1 MTTLSTSLILASG
14 SLARRVLLEE
24 SGLTLHLR
32 PVDVNEEDL
41 RKTCE
46 AEGKSLG
53 QTAMILADAK
63 ALKAAEA
70 GLETDLIIAA
80 DQILD
85 LDGTAFAKPKTLEE
99 AKHHLRALRGRTHR
113 LQTAVVLYRG
123 MQKIWENLAVPELTM
138 REFSEVFLETYL
150 EQEGEALLGCVGA
163 YRLEGP
169 GVQLFSGIV
178 GDHDAVLGLQRLPL
192 LQALRA
198 QNVIL
203 T

>member
-53 QTAMILADAK
+53 QTAIILADAK
-63 ALKAAEA
+63 ALKAADA
-70 GLETDLIIAA
+70 GLETDFIIAA

-169 GVQLFSGIV
+169 GVQLFSRIV

-198 QNVIL
+198 QNIIL

>member
-1 MTTLSTSLILASG
+1 MTTLSTSLFLASG

-53 QTAMILADAK
+53 QTAIILADAK
-63 ALKAAEA
+63 ALKAADA
-70 GLETDLIIAA
+70 GLETDFIIAA

-169 GVQLFSGIV
+169 GVQLFSRIV

>member
-41 RKTCE
+41 RKACE

-123 MQKIWENLAVPELTM
+123 MQKIWANLAVPELTM

-150 EQEGEALLGCVGA
+150 EREGERLLGCVGA

-169 GVQLFSGIV
+169 GVQLFSRIV

-198 QNVIL
+198 QNIIL

>member
-150 EQEGEALLGCVGA
+150 EQEGEALLSCVGA

-169 GVQLFSGIV
+169 GVQLFSRIV

-198 QNVIL
+198 QNIIL

>member
-14 SLARRVLLEE
+14 SLARRVLLAE

-32 PVDVNEEDL
+32 PVDVDEEDL
-41 RKTCE
+41 RATCE

-53 QTAMILADAK
+53 QTAMTLAEAK

-70 GLETDLIIAA
+70 GAETDLIIAA

-85 LDGTAFAKPKTLEE
+85 LDGTVFAKPKTLEE
-99 AKHHLRALRGRTHR
+99 AKHHLRTLRGRTHR
-113 LQTAVVLYRG
+113 LQTAVVLYQG
-123 MQKIWENLAVPELTM
+123 NQKIWENLAVPELTM
-138 REFSEVFLETYL
+138 REFSDTFLETYL
-150 EQEGEALLGCVGA
+150 KREGEALLGCVGA

-169 GVQLFSGIV
+169 GVQLFSRII

-192 LQALRA
+192 LQALRR
-198 QNVIL
+198 QNVLL

>member
-80 DQILD
+80 DQILN

>member
-63 ALKAAEA
+63 ALKAADA
-70 GLETDLIIAA
+70 GLETDFIIAA

-169 GVQLFSGIV
+169 GVQLFSRIV

>member
-14 SLARRVLLEE
+14 SFARRVLLEE
-24 SGLTLHLR
+24 SGLTIQLR
-32 PVDVNEEDL
+32 PVDIDEESL
-41 RKTCE
+41 RQTCE

-53 QTAMILADAK
+53 ETALTLAEAK
-63 ALKAAEA
+63 AVRSAVVGK
-70 GLETDLIIAA
+70 ETDLIIAA

-85 LDGTAFAKPKTLEE
+85 LDGEAFAKPKTLEE
-99 AKHHLRALRGRTHR
+99 ARNHLKRLRGRTHR

-123 MQKIWENLAVPELTM
+123 TRKLWGNLAVPELTM
-138 REFSEVFLETYL
+138 RLFSDMFLEAYL
-150 EQEGEALLGCVGA
+150 EREGETLLGCVGA

-169 GVQLFSGIV
+169 GVQLFSSIC

-192 LQALRA
+192 LEALRA
-198 QNVIL
+198 QNALL

>member
-53 QTAMILADAK
+53 QTAIILADAK
-63 ALKAAEA
+63 ALKAADA
-70 GLETDLIIAA
+70 GLETDFIIAA

-163 YRLEGP
+163 YRLEGL
-169 GVQLFSGIV
+169 GVQLFSRIV

-198 QNVIL
+198 QNIIL

>member
-169 GVQLFSGIV
+169 GVQLFSRIV

-198 QNVIL
+198 QNIIL

>member
-123 MQKIWENLAVPELTM
+123 MQKVWENLAVPELTM

>member
-14 SLARRVLLEE
+14 SLARRVILEE

-53 QTAMILADAK
+53 QTAIILADAK
-63 ALKAAEA
+63 ALKAADA
-70 GLETDLIIAA
+70 GLETDFIIAA

-169 GVQLFSGIV
+169 GVQLFSRIV

-198 QNVIL
+198 QNIIL

>member
-63 ALKAAEA
+63 ALKAADA
-70 GLETDLIIAA
+70 GLETDFIIAA

-99 AKHHLRALRGRTHR
+99 AKYHLRALRGRTHR

-169 GVQLFSGIV
+169 GVQLFSRIV

-198 QNVIL
+198 QNIIL

>member
-53 QTAMILADAK
+53 QTAIILADAK
-63 ALKAAEA
+63 ALKAADA
-70 GLETDLIIAA
+70 GLETDFIIAA

-85 LDGTAFAKPKTLEE
+85 LDGIAFAKPKTLEE

-123 MQKIWENLAVPELTM
+123 MQKIWANLAVPELTM

-163 YRLEGP
+163 YRLEGL
-169 GVQLFSGIV
+169 GVQLFSRIV

-198 QNVIL
+198 QKIIL

>member
-63 ALKAAEA
+63 ALKAADA
-70 GLETDLIIAA
+70 GLETDFIIAA

-85 LDGTAFAKPKTLEE
+85 LDGIAFAKPKTLEE

-163 YRLEGP
+163 YRLEGL
-169 GVQLFSGIV
+169 GVQLFSRIV

-198 QNVIL
+198 QNIIL